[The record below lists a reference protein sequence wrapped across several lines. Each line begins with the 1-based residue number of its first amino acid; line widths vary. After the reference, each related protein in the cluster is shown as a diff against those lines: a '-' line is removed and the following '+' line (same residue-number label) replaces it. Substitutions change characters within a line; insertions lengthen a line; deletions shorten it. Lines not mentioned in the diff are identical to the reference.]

1 MTLPLIAV
9 RDSVTRIDGLA
20 GGVLVAG
27 SHGGIY
33 AGYLAAK
40 GGMRAV
46 ILNDAGVGK
55 SQAGIGSLDWL
66 QSLAIPAATID
77 HRTAILGSGDAMM
90 ASGVI
95 SFVNDAGRALGVTV
109 GMACAD
115 AADAL
120 RHATAPPQQI
130 PEITEACRKLIIGPP
145 TVWALDSN
153 ALVDARH
160 IDAIVVTGS
169 HGSFLGSDPRTA
181 LKVNAFAALY
191 NDACEDPR
199 HAAISRLP
207 ALDDRGIAAATVA
220 ATTARIGDALSTYAD
235 GVISHV
241 NETARAAGGRPG
253 MTAHIFVTLLSARWN
268 LRHVR

>member
-115 AADAL
+115 AG
-120 RHATAPPQQI
+120 
-130 PEITEACRKLIIGPP
+130 EG
-145 TVWALDSN
+145 
-153 ALVDARH
+153 
-160 IDAIVVTGS
+160 IDA
-169 HGSFLGSDPRTA
+169 FLAKRTP
-181 LKVNAFAALY
+181 VW
-191 NDACEDPR
+191 
-199 HAAISRLP
+199 S
-207 ALDDRGIAAATVA
+207 VA
-220 ATTARIGDALSTYAD
+220 
-235 GVISHV
+235 
-241 NETARAAGGRPG
+241 
-253 MTAHIFVTLLSARWN
+253 
-268 LRHVR
+268 